1 MPRGTHYFLPGMW
14 NKVVRDITIND
25 ITDAYTAL
33 NNRSFFFRSISFS
46 SLVFRYSVASTESRV
61 TMSRGRNNANR
72 TRSRNRHYNSSA
84 SRARARM

>member
-46 SLVFRYSVASTESRV
+46 SLVFRSFDREPRNDVA
-61 TMSRGRNNANR
+61 
-72 TRSRNRHYNSSA
+72 RSQ
-84 SRARARM
+84 